1 MRRALALGLACSF
14 ALVALACT
22 TARAQQASYG
32 QYLVVLDDSG
42 SMDQSDPE
50 RLAVMAALALGA
62 ALEDSDQL
70 MLVGLNEL
78 GSGEVTGAAFVSP
91 RELLPGRDGAEGPR
105 PLRTDRVTR
114 LGRHQG
120 QTPCRDALARART
133 ILESVASSGAPQTLL
148 LLTDG
153 ACTGGLEPADAF
165 LGGLRAHREGRFRFV
180 PLMRAGRGRPDREL
194 AEYARRTGWTEAGQV
209 AFDARSLT
217 RAFAD
222 VLSFSRG
229 LRYDEGGRV
238 GLERTFAGARTVR
251 ILAIQPEGVDRIAL
265 ERVESGGRAE
275 TLSGGPTFRHP
286 EHGWSLRAATDAAS
300 DTPYAV
306 RSPTPG
312 TEVLVIPVYG
322 RLRVEGVVA
331 PCGDPPPLP
340 WDAERAVRAG
350 QPACAW
356 ARLVGDRGET
366 IHPTRSF
373 AYQIDLCSTE
383 ACDDATAMQPS
394 NDGAFNAQ
402 LGAEIPTGR
411 HERAFRAHGGALA
424 APVVQRRG
432 FSAMAFGVH
441 RVATAAEPDRSIDTV
456 DLGAIPKP
464 TADDVSLVLSGAFPA
479 GTRASIACEVDADE
493 AIRACLA
500 CELADDEVE
509 LQDPFRVQATVRAS
523 HFCQPVSDGDGELPV
538 RLRLTI
544 TPASDEV
551 SAHAVPIQ
559 ATLAYAQTPT
569 IEVTLE
575 GGERLETRVGVPAPV
590 GQAEVRAEAED
601 LDTDE
606 LEAHAPHGSAR
617 LAAGGDRTAELP
629 LVVRAEDCCGVGEH
643 RGTLVLTPAEGGPS
657 LRVPLVVAVRD
668 PGFWTCPGK
677 QIAMWVALALA
688 LLFLIWLVHGFVS
701 PEKFREGAVL
711 MWASSH
717 DQLLGLRD
725 GDEGWRRL
733 QRFPETKRGFRRHA
747 ALWLGGPRAPLPSL
761 KRMPADAH
769 IEASPGGGARL
780 IEKAEGLEKF
790 EESTGWTEIAPGT
803 YPVSNRITLR
813 RGDEIYLQFRR

>member
-1 MRRALALGLACSF
+1 MRWAYALGLTCS
-14 ALVALACT
+14 LAAVPLGS
-22 TARAQQASYG
+22 ARAQQPSYG

-42 SMDQSDPE
+42 SMDQSDPD
-50 RLAVMAALALGA
+50 RLVVMAALALGA
-62 ALEDSDQL
+62 ALEDGDQV

-78 GSGEVTGAAFVSP
+78 ASGGVTGPAFVSP
-91 RELLPGRDGAEGPR
+91 RELLPGRDAAEGTR
-105 PLRTDRVTR
+105 QLRSDGVTR

-120 QTPCRDALARART
+120 QTPCREALARART

-165 LGGLRAHREGRFRFV
+165 LGGLRAHREDRFRFV
-180 PLMRAGRGRPDREL
+180 PLMRAGRGRPDRQL
-194 AEYARRTGWTEAGQV
+194 AEYAQRTGWTEAGQV

-265 ERVESGGRAE
+265 ERIESGGGPQPLA
-275 TLSGGPTFRHP
+275 GGPTFRHP
-286 EHGWSLRAATDAAS
+286 EHGWSLRVATDRPS

-322 RLRVEGVVA
+322 RLRVEGVVG

-373 AYQIDLCSTE
+373 AFQVELCTTP

-394 NDGAFNAQ
+394 EDGTFNAQ

-424 APVVQRRG
+424 TPIVQRRG

-441 RVATAAEPDRSIDTV
+441 RVARAAEPDRSIDAV
-456 DLGAIPKP
+456 ELGAIPKP
-464 TADDVSLVLSGAFPA
+464 TADDVSLVLSGTFPA
-479 GTRASIACEVDADE
+479 GTRAAVACDVDADE
-493 AIRACLA
+493 AIRECVS
-500 CELADDEVE
+500 CDLADDEVE

-544 TPASDEV
+544 TPASDDV
-551 SAHAVPIQ
+551 SPHVVPIQ
-559 ATLAYAQTPT
+559 ATLTYAETPT
-569 IEVTLE
+569 IEVSFE
-575 GGERLETRVGVPAPV
+575 GGERLETGARVPSPM
-590 GQAEVRAEAED
+590 GQAEIEAHAEE

-606 LEAHAPHGSAR
+606 IEAHATHGGAR
-617 LAAGGDRTAELP
+617 LAAGEDRMAELP
-629 LVVRAEDCCGVGEH
+629 LVVRADDCCGVGEH
-643 RGTLVLTPAEGGPS
+643 HGTLVLTPAEGGPS
-657 LRVPLVVAVRD
+657 LRIPLVVDVRD
-668 PGFWTCPGK
+668 PGWWTCPGK
-677 QIAMWVALALA
+677 QIAMWVAIALGV
-688 LLFLIWLVHGFVS
+688 LFLIWLVHGFVS

-761 KRMPADAH
+761 KRMPADAS

-780 IEKAEGLEKF
+780 IVKAPGLEKF